1 MQNKTIAIGCDHAGF
16 PYKEGIIN
24 YLNSN
29 GYTVKDFGTNSLDSV
44 DYPDYV
50 HPLATSVESNESATG
65 VLICGSGNGVCITAN
80 KHQGIRAAM
89 AWRED
94 IAALSR
100 QHNNANVICIP
111 ARFVN
116 LEEAVNFVHVFLNTE
131 FEGGRHQTRVQ
142 KITDFK

>member
-24 YLNSN
+24 YLTSN
-29 GYTVKDFGTNSLDSV
+29 GYTVKDCGTSSLDSV

-50 HPLATSVESNESATG
+50 HPLAQSIESGESAMG

-80 KHQGIRAAM
+80 KHQQIRAAM
-89 AWRED
+89 VWRAD
-94 IAALSR
+94 ISALSR

-111 ARFVN
+111 ARFIT
-116 LEEAVNFVHVFLNTE
+116 LEEAVNFVHVFLHTE
-131 FEGGRHQTRVQ
+131 FEGGRHATRVN
-142 KITDFK
+142 KITQF